1 MHFFLQRKIKYSNI
15 QITMKQ
21 IPQIYF
27 IVSHLS
33 TSFHL
38 NQPFHLN
45 QKKTEPTPLGFFK
58 FQIYIKNFKKK
69 KKFMK
74 HREFT
79 KKRKTSYNN
88 KKEREKTDD

>member
-45 QKKTEPTPLGFFK
+45 QKKNRAYPARFFH
-58 FQIYIKNFKKK
+58 FPKKIRNYVNK
-69 KKFMK
+69 
-74 HREFT
+74 T
-79 KKRKTSYNN
+79 KKYV
-88 KKEREKTDD
+88 KKS